1 MNPKD
6 PIFDIFLS
14 LGSNIEPEKNIDLA
28 KEQLQIKY
36 GKLLTSSIYKTKAV
50 GFKGDDFL
58 NLVLKASTDDD
69 PELVIDHLHSIEKQT
84 GRETGTGQFNSRTL
98 DIDLLLYG
106 DLIDPSLNLPRD
118 EILKYDFVLE
128 PLVEIFPEGMHP
140 TENKSCKEILKELRD
155 SLSCI

>member
-1 MNPKD
+1 MTPKD

-14 LGSNIEPEKNIDLA
+14 LGSNIEPEKNIDFA
-28 KEQLQIKY
+28 KEQLRIEY
-36 GKLLTSSIYKTKAV
+36 DKLLISSIYKTKSV

-58 NLVLKASTDDD
+58 NLVIKASTSDS
-69 PELVIDHLHSIEKQT
+69 PETVINYLHHIERQT

-106 DLIDPSLNLPRD
+106 DLIDDSLNIPRD

-140 TENKSCKEILKELRD
+140 IENRSYKDLFSRLKLPH
-155 SLSCI
+155 

>member
-1 MNPKD
+1 MTPKD

-14 LGSNIEPEKNIDLA
+14 LGSNIEPEKNINFA

-36 GKLLTSSIYKTKAV
+36 GKLLISSIYKTKSV

-58 NLVLKASTDDD
+58 NLVIKASTIDS
-69 PELVIDHLHSIEKQT
+69 PETVIDYLHQIEKQT

-106 DLIDPSLNLPRD
+106 DLIDASLNLPRD
-118 EILKYDFVLE
+118 EILEYNFVLE
-128 PLVEIFPEGMHP
+128 PLIEIFPEGKHP
-140 TENKSCKEILKELRD
+140 IEKRTYKEIFIELNTSID
-155 SLSCI
+155 

>member
-1 MNPKD
+1 MNLKD

-14 LGSNIEPEKNIDLA
+14 LGSNIEPEKNIDFA

-36 GKLLTSSIYKTKAV
+36 GKLLISSVYKTKAV

-58 NLVLKASTDDD
+58 NLVIKTSTSDS
-69 PELVIDHLHSIEKQT
+69 PETVINYLHYIEKQT

-106 DLIDPSLNLPRD
+106 NLIDASLNLPRD
-118 EILKYDFVLE
+118 EILEYDFVLE
-128 PLVEIFPEGMHP
+128 PLVEIFPEGIHP
-140 TENKSCKEILKELRD
+140 IEKRSYKEIFIELNT
-155 SLSCI
+155 SIS

>member
-1 MNPKD
+1 MNLKD

-14 LGSNIEPEKNIDLA
+14 LGSNIEPEKNIDFA

-36 GKLLTSSIYKTKAV
+36 GKLLISSIYKTKAV

-58 NLVLKASTDDD
+58 NLVIKTSTSDS
-69 PELVIDHLHSIEKQT
+69 PETVIDYLHYIEKQT

-106 DLIDPSLNLPRD
+106 NLIDASLNLPRD
-118 EILKYDFVLE
+118 EILEYDFVLE
-128 PLVEIFPEGMHP
+128 PLVEIFPEGIHP
-140 TENKSCKEILKELRD
+140 IEKRSYKEIFIELNT
-155 SLSCI
+155 SIS

>member
-14 LGSNIEPEKNIDLA
+14 LGSNIEPEKNIDFA

-36 GKLLTSSIYKTKAV
+36 GKLLISSIYKTKAV

-58 NLVLKASTDDD
+58 NLVIKASTSDS
-69 PELVIDHLHSIEKQT
+69 PETVINYLHYIERQT

-106 DLIDPSLNLPRD
+106 DLIDKSLNLPRD
-118 EILKYDFVLE
+118 EILEYDFVLD
-128 PLVEIFPEGMHP
+128 PLVEIFPEGIHP
-140 TENKSCKEILKELRD
+140 TENKSYQEIFID
-155 SLSCI
+155 SKTC

>member
-14 LGSNIEPEKNIDLA
+14 LGSNIEPEKNIDFA

-36 GKLLTSSIYKTKAV
+36 GKLLISSIYKTKAV

-58 NLVLKASTDDD
+58 NLVIKTSTSDS
-69 PELVIDHLHSIEKQT
+69 PETVIDYLHYIERQT

-106 DLIDPSLNLPRD
+106 DLIDTSLN
-118 EILKYDFVLE
+118 Y
-128 PLVEIFPEGMHP
+128 PEMR
-140 TENKSCKEILKELRD
+140 S
-155 SLSCI
+155 

>member
-58 NLVLKASTDDD
+58 NLAIKASTSDS
-69 PELVIDHLHSIEKQT
+69 PET
-84 GRETGTGQFNSRTL
+84 C
-98 DIDLLLYG
+98 LLYTS
-106 DLIDPSLNLPRD
+106 PSPRD
-118 EILKYDFVLE
+118 R
-128 PLVEIFPEGMHP
+128 G
-140 TENKSCKEILKELRD
+140 
-155 SLSCI
+155 

>member
-1 MNPKD
+1 MTPKD
-6 PIFDIFLS
+6 PVFDIFLS
-14 LGSNIEPEKNIDLA
+14 LGSNIEPEKNIDFA
-28 KEQLQIKY
+28 RNQLQIKY
-36 GKLLTSSIYKTKAV
+36 GKLLISSIYKTKAV

-128 PLVEIFPEGMHP
+128 L
-140 TENKSCKEILKELRD
+140 
-155 SLSCI
+155 SLIHI

>member
-58 NLVLKASTDDD
+58 NLVIKTSTSDS
-69 PELVIDHLHSIEKQT
+69 PETVIDYLHHIERQT

-106 DLIDPSLNLPRD
+106 DLIDASLNIPRD
-118 EILKYDFVLE
+118 EILDYDFVLE
-128 PLVEIFPEGMHP
+128 PLVEIFPEGKHP
-140 TENKSCKEILKELRD
+140 IENRSYKEIFIELEA
-155 SLSCI
+155 SIS

>member
-14 LGSNIEPEKNIDLA
+14 LGSNIEPEKNINFA

-36 GKLLTSSIYKTKAV
+36 GKLLISSIYKTKAV

-58 NLVLKASTDDD
+58 NLVIKTSTSDS
-69 PELVIDHLHSIEKQT
+69 PETVIDYLHHIERQT

-106 DLIDPSLNLPRD
+106 DLIDASLNIPRD
-118 EILKYDFVLE
+118 EILDYDFVLE
-128 PLVEIFPEGMHP
+128 PLVEIFPEGKHP
-140 TENKSCKEILKELRD
+140 IENRSYKEIFIELEA
-155 SLSCI
+155 SIS

>member
-1 MNPKD
+1 MTPKD
-6 PIFDIFLS
+6 PVFDIFLS
-14 LGSNIEPEKNIDLA
+14 LGSNIEPEKNIDFA
-28 KEQLQIKY
+28 RNQLQIKY
-36 GKLLTSSIYKTKAV
+36 GKLLISSIYKTKAV

-58 NLVLKASTDDD
+58 NLVLKAATDDD

-140 TENKSCKEILKELRD
+140 TENKSYKEILKELRA
-155 SLSCI
+155 SLSCK

>member
-1 MNPKD
+1 MTPKD

-14 LGSNIEPEKNIDLA
+14 LGSNIEPEKNIDFA
-28 KEQLQIKY
+28 KEQLRIEY
-36 GKLLTSSIYKTKAV
+36 DKLLISSIYKTKSV

-58 NLVLKASTDDD
+58 NLVIKASTSDS
-69 PELVIDHLHSIEKQT
+69 PETVINYLHHIERQT
-84 GRETGTGQFNSRTL
+84 GRETGTGQFNPRTL

-106 DLIDPSLNLPRD
+106 DLIDASLNIPRD

-140 TENKSCKEILKELRD
+140 IENRSYKDLFSRLKLPH
-155 SLSCI
+155 